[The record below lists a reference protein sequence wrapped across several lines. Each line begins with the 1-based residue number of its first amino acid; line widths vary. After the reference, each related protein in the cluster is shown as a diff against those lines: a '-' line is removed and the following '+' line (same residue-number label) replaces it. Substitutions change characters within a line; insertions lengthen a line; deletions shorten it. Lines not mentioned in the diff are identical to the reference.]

1 MLAVCEQLPVA
12 VESAD
17 GVAADGV
24 RDVDGLH
31 VVGADAREVS
41 LAVQVVQI
49 ALVAAVEFAAQ
60 GLQALALAQVLVPA
74 LAVLAQAQDLFF
86 AQAQVLVL
94 GPEV

>member
-60 GLQALALAQVLVPA
+60 GLQALAQVLVPA